1 MIDTVEFRVHDLK
14 KHLRVAQWLDRQ
26 ITRTGKTVSIVE
38 GEEQWTVEQKVNFR
52 TKLKYHDTGNEHT
65 VAHFNELR
73 SDHYT
78 IAYKI
83 DYIRDFIAF
92 NVSIPKYIYGTNIL
106 LYNRP
111 PGDKNFNFSAHS
123 TLAKNLGEAYK
134 RLYRFFNRFFPTQ
147 FGEIEID
154 WKDVEVNRI
163 DICYNQMF
171 DSKESAFDYLNH
183 LRKLK
188 KKYARNSTNYSRDWK
203 TSIVYKTERY
213 SFKVYHK
220 GTEFAKNDA
229 KKLREV
235 NDSGKGRFDLEYYQR
250 FADRILRYEMT
261 FRNSQISYLFMNH
274 LFRADCYIWQAGVK
288 LWKTAKAKKADKANY
303 LTYRAGLEAHEKH
316 AIDYVN
322 SMINKVKKFYLAP
335 NAKSER
341 FDEETDEGKFSAYP
355 GKKEHFNQ
363 ASLFSPELFGLLAKQ
378 FCTLLDEFKL
388 SMHQNSHDTLARLK
402 LHNDAIDKK
411 RDQLVSLG
419 FPPGHERHRG
429 VGRKISES
437 KIKML
442 LRLLET
448 ETFEEIQESN
458 YFDAKTWYRHRKDLA
473 LLGVNQGAQLGL
485 VNRAAMDLREYNSE
499 LTFNTRKFHYLDR

>member
-1 MIDTVEFRVHDLK
+1 VIDTVEFRVHDLT

-26 ITRTGKTVSIVE
+26 ITRTGKTVCIVE

-73 SDHYT
+73 SDHYS
-78 IAYKI
+78 IAYKV

-92 NVSIPKYIYGTNIL
+92 NVSVPKYVYGTNIL

-111 PGDKNFNFSAHS
+111 LKDKNFIYSAHS
-123 TLAKNLGEAYK
+123 TIAKNLKEAYK
-134 RLYRFFNRFFPTQ
+134 RLYNFFRRFFFTQ
-147 FGEIEID
+147 FGDIEID
-154 WKDVEVNRI
+154 WQDVEINRL

-171 DSKESAFDYLNH
+171 DSKEMAFDYLNH

-229 KKLREV
+229 KKLREI
-235 NDSGKGRFDLEYYQR
+235 NESGKDRFDVSYYQT
-250 FADRILRYEMT
+250 FADKILRYEMT

-274 LFRADCYIWQAGVK
+274 LFRSDCYIWKEGIK
-288 LWKTAKAKKADKANY
+288 LWKTAKAKKADKQNY
-303 LTYRAGLEAHEKH
+303 MTYRAGLEKHEKH

-322 SMINKVKKFYLAP
+322 SMINKVKKFYLQP

-341 FDEETDEGKFSAYP
+341 FDLETDEDKFLAFP
-355 GKKEHFNQ
+355 AKKERFNA

-378 FCTLLDEFKL
+378 FCTLLEEFKL
-388 SMHQNSHDTLARLK
+388 SKQETSHDVLTRLK
-402 LHNDAIDKK
+402 MHNDTVDNK
-411 RDQLVSLG
+411 RAQLERMGL
-419 FPPGHERHRG
+419 PAGHELYRG
-429 VGRKISES
+429 VGRLISES

-458 YFDAKTWYRHRKDLA
+458 YFTPKTWYNHRKDLA
-473 LLGVNQGAQLGL
+473 MLGVTQTAQLN
-485 VNRAAMDLREYNSE
+485 VVTRSDMDLRAYNSE
-499 LTFNTRKFHYLDR
+499 LMFNQYKFKHLDR

>member
-1 MIDTVEFRVHDLK
+1 VIDTVEFRVHDLT

-26 ITRTGKTVSIVE
+26 ITRTGKTVCIVE

-73 SDHYT
+73 SDHYN

-83 DYIRDFIAF
+83 DYIRGFIAF

-111 PGDKNFNFSAHS
+111 PSDKNFNYAAHS
-123 TLAKNLGEAYK
+123 TIEKNLREAYK
-134 RLYRFFNRFFPTQ
+134 RLFKFFNRFFPTQ
-147 FGEIEID
+147 FGEIAID
-154 WKDVEVNRI
+154 WKDVEINRI

-229 KKLREV
+229 KKLREL
-235 NDSGKGRFDLEYYQR
+235 NEAGKGRFDIDYYQR
-250 FADRILRYEMT
+250 FADKILRYEMT

-274 LFRADCYIWQAGVK
+274 LFRSECYIWQAGVK

-303 LTYRAGLEAHEKH
+303 MAYRAGLEKHEKH

-322 SMINKVKKFYLAP
+322 SMINKTKKFYLEDNSAS
-335 NAKSER
+335 KR
-341 FDEETDEGKFSAYP
+341 FDEETNECKFLATP
-355 GKKEHFNQ
+355 FKKETFNP
-363 ASLFSPELFGLLAKQ
+363 ASLFSPELFDLITKQ
-378 FCTLLDEFKL
+378 FCTLLEEFKL
-388 SMHQNSHDTLARLK
+388 GMHQNSHDVLSRLK
-402 LHNDAIDKK
+402 FHNEAIDKK
-411 RDQLVSLG
+411 REQLERLKV
-419 FPPGHERHRG
+419 PPGDKLYRG

-458 YFDAKTWYRHRKDLA
+458 YFEAKTWYNHRKDLSI
-473 LLGVNQGAQLGL
+473 LGVTQNAQLSL
-485 VNRAAMDLREYNSE
+485 VNRADMDLRQYNSE
-499 LTFNTRKFHYLDR
+499 LTFNSYKFKYLDR